1 MTQDAPGITQLGNDS
16 CVEIYHRPQ
25 CWGYRPGERMRRKGR
40 RVSRSQKEDHL
51 LPIPPH
57 LKQRCVTVRCVS
69 HSGHGGVLE
78 PHATGHHK
86 GVRCQPVAE
95 NVSQYI
101 LKYASRHQNS
111 LPVPRPRQWRGQ
123 KKQCYAKT
131 PIILTQKSCK
141 INKQKSCLS
150 FWNQSTAQN
159 STKTKESRI
168 SEAALSNKTLGT
180 QSRVHWHVTSLLKIK
195 QT

>member
-69 HSGHGGVLE
+69 HSGHGGMLE

-111 LPVPRPRQWRGQ
+111 LLVPRPRQCR
-123 KKQCYAKT
+123 KKTVLCQDTNYSHTEILQNKQT
-131 PIILTQKSCK
+131 KIMLIIL
-141 INKQKSCLS
+141 
-150 FWNQSTAQN
+150 
-159 STKTKESRI
+159 ESKYC
-168 SEAALSNKTLGT
+168 SK
-180 QSRVHWHVTSLLKIK
+180 
-195 QT
+195 

>member
-69 HSGHGGVLE
+69 HSGHGGMLE

-95 NVSQYI
+95 NVSVYSQI
-101 LKYASRHQNS
+101 RTTAPEFSPGAKTTAMK
-111 LPVPRPRQWRGQ
+111 GA

-159 STKTKESRI
+159 GTKTKESRV
-168 SEAALSNKTLGT
+168 SEAALTNKTLGT

>member
-69 HSGHGGVLE
+69 HSGHGGMLE
-78 PHATGHHK
+78 PHAMGHHK

-123 KKQCYAKT
+123 KTVLCQDTNYSHTEILQNKQTKIML
-131 PIILTQKSCK
+131 IIL
-141 INKQKSCLS
+141 
-150 FWNQSTAQN
+150 
-159 STKTKESRI
+159 ESKYC
-168 SEAALSNKTLGT
+168 SK
-180 QSRVHWHVTSLLKIK
+180 
-195 QT
+195 